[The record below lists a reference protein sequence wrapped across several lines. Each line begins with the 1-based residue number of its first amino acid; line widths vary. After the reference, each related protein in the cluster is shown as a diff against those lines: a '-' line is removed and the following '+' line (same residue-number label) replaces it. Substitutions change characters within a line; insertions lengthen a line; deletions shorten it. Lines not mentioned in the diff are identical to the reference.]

1 MTNTRSTQP
10 LDVTMLWIEPT
21 PMGSAARTHMD
32 GTRVRLDAS
41 GVRVRQ
47 QIYSENPA
55 EGIVNKLRRL
65 RALVQAGR
73 KAARAG
79 VLVTRWHPFLALV
92 APRWRRKGGR
102 VLLLVQGND
111 ESTYEINPW
120 LRKVPGIGRLMTRS
134 LFAGDSI
141 LCVNRGLAEWVADE
155 RKGGPIAPID
165 VMPSGASDVFFD
177 AEPADV
183 GEPYV
188 LFFGGLA
195 PWQGIDY
202 MLDAY
207 QSNAWPKGL
216 KLLVIGG
223 GAKEDAVS
231 QAQDGILE
239 WLGPKK
245 PAELARYVAG
255 ALVTLCPKDNTGSMA
270 KVTTPFKMLESAAA
284 GVPVIAT
291 DIPAQ
296 VDMLAEGYGVLVDGS
311 RPSQLAQTVARF
323 ASDLEYS
330 DHYARKARE
339 FSPKARWTFAAPQLT
354 AAIAALYEHVS
365 G

>member
-1 MTNTRSTQP
+1 MTSTRDTP
-10 LDVTMLWIEPT
+10 PIDVTMLWIEST
-21 PMGSAARTHMD
+21 PVGSAARTHMD
-32 GTRVRLDAS
+32 GTRVRLEAE
-41 GVRVRQ
+41 GVQVRQ

-55 EGIVNKLRRL
+55 EGVVNKLRRL
-65 RALVQAGR
+65 FALVRVGR

-79 VLVTRWHPFLALV
+79 VLVARWHPFLSFV

-111 ESTYEINPW
+111 DSTYETNPW
-120 LRKVPGIGRLMTRS
+120 LRKLPGVRRLMTSS
-134 LFAGDSI
+134 LLVGDSI
-141 LCVNRGLAEWVADE
+141 LCVNRGLVEWVSAE
-155 RKGGPIAPID
+155 RAGGAAAPID
-165 VMPSGASDVFFD
+165 VMPSGVDDVFFD
-177 AEPADV
+177 AEPTDI

-207 QSNAWPKGL
+207 HSGAWPEGL
-216 KLLVIGG
+216 KLLVIGS
-223 GAKEDAVS
+223 GAKEDAIK
-231 QAQDGILE
+231 QAQDGTLD
-239 WLGPKK
+239 WLGPKD
-245 PAELARYVAG
+245 PAELAKYVAG

-296 VDMLAEGYGVLVDGS
+296 VDMLAEGYGLLVEGT
-311 RPSQLAQTVARF
+311 RPKQLADSVARF
-323 ASDLEYS
+323 ASDHEFRES
-330 DHYARKARE
+330 FAKKARA
-339 FSPKARWTFAAPQLT
+339 FSPTARWTYAAPQLASAVAT
-354 AAIAALYEHVS
+354 LHSEVS
-365 G
+365 R